1 MKSRNLLLV
10 ALLLLVGVGVV
21 YLLGGPDVLFGAK
34 GGGGGSAA
42 QGGPD
47 AAGAPEEASAHA
59 GAGEAEGAAG
69 KPKRARLFG
78 SPRSERK
85 GVGSLS
91 ARVVRFSDQKPVAE
105 ATLLLTGTSN
115 ADAAVSLRAATDANG
130 AASFREV
137 PAGDDYD
144 LRVEPRSDPP
154 AHIPAVAVA
163 PGAAKD
169 LGTIYVGQLSALA
182 GRVTD

>member
-1 MKSRNLLLV
+1 
-10 ALLLLVGVGVV
+10 
-21 YLLGGPDVLFGAK
+21 

-42 QGGPD
+42 QGGSD

-59 GAGEAEGAAG
+59 GAGDGLDAAG

-105 ATLLLTGTSN
+105 AVLILTGTSN
-115 ADAAVSLRAATDANG
+115 ADATVRLHAVTDGNGVASLSD
-130 AASFREV
+130 V

-144 LRVEPRSDPP
+144 LR
-154 AHIPAVAVA
+154 
-163 PGAAKD
+163 
-169 LGTIYVGQLSALA
+169 
-182 GRVTD
+182 